1 MLKIHGQEDENAN
14 ISKDKNFSCPTC
26 DAQFTEKQNLK
37 RHLINK
43 HNINQTQIE
52 KQQKLNEQQI
62 KKDEM
67 KRKKEESVKE
77 KAKNKK
83 TVNIVPFDLT
93 IHENNGTFYFTICD
107 RPFVTA
113 EGRNRQIDTSHNPTK
128 QKDPMNVKNAPN
140 VLDLR

>member
-1 MLKIHGQEDENAN
+1 MLKIHGHQNVNDN
-14 ISKDKNFSCPTC
+14 IPKDKNFSCPTC

-37 RHLINK
+37 RHLLNK

-83 TVNIVPFDLT
+83 TVNVVPFDLT
-93 IHENNGTFYFTICD
+93 IHENNGRFHCAICD
-107 RPFVTA
+107 CPFLTA
-113 EGRNRQIDTSHNPTK
+113 GARN
-128 QKDPMNVKNAPN
+128 
-140 VLDLR
+140 